1 MTARQSSMAKQLP
14 HWQRILC
21 TCPYEHLI
29 FYREN
34 AGEEECWGGMLG
46 RNAGEECWGGGM
58 LGRRNAGE
66 TGNAGEECWGGGI
79 LRRRGMLGR
88 NAGEEEC

>member
-58 LGRRNAGE
+58 LRR
-66 TGNAGEECWGGGI
+66 
-79 LRRRGMLGR
+79 R
-88 NAGEEEC
+88 NAGEEECWGGGMLRNDSTLKL

>member
-46 RNAGEECWGGGM
+46 RNAGE
-58 LGRRNAGE
+58 